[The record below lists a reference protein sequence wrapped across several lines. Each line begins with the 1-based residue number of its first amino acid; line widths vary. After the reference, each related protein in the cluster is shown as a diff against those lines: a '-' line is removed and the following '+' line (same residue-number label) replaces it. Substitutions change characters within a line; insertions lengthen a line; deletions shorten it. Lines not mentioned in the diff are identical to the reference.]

1 MGGDLLGMFDRA
13 AVFEV
18 GGDAGRPEGV
28 AADLG
33 LDASRERPSANHP
46 PDIGLDYGIA
56 GQLAGSAA
64 SCEKAAPL
72 GLG

>member
-1 MGGDLLGMFDRA
+1 MGGHLLGYLKPA
-13 AVFEV
+13 AVLEL
-18 GGDAGRPEGV
+18 GGDTGRPKGVATGLDLDAGR
-28 AADLG
+28 
-33 LDASRERPSANHP
+33 ERSSANHP